1 MFSDNG
7 LLNLDNGRQCY
18 VMFDEMSNNV
28 NVVTIILKKAADFDF
43 THNLIKQFRA
53 QKENNYIIPICVNFV
68 SILSNV
74 MLNDA
79 FVVGN
84 DLHIIIK
91 INKCHGIEPI
101 KDMLKKDFK
110 VTYEEN
116 VYGIQTI
123 NIRKI
128 SI

>member
-7 LLNLDNGRQCY
+7 LLNLDDDRQCY
-18 VMFDEMSNNV
+18 AMFDEMSNIV
-28 NVVTIILKKAADFDF
+28 SVVTIVLKKAADFDF
-43 THNLIKQFRA
+43 THKLIKQFHT

-68 SILSNV
+68 PILSNV
-74 MLNDA
+74 ILNNA

-101 KDMLKKDFK
+101 KDMLKKDFIM
-110 VTYEEN
+110 TYEEN
-116 VYGIQTI
+116 IYGIQTI
-123 NIRKI
+123 NIKK
-128 SI
+128 

>member
-7 LLNLDNGRQCY
+7 LLNLDDGRQCY
-18 VMFDEMSNNV
+18 AMFDETSNNV
-28 NVVTIILKKAADFDF
+28 SVVTIVFKQATDFDF
-43 THNLIKQFRA
+43 THKLIKQFRA

-68 SILSNV
+68 PILLNV

-84 DLHIIIK
+84 DLYIIIK

-101 KDMLKKDFK
+101 KDMLEKDFK

-116 VYGIQTI
+116 IYGIQTI
-123 NIRKI
+123 NIRK
-128 SI
+128 